1 MKRPARRV
9 DPPRPKLASETLAT
23 LLDIVRSKFY
33 AGHAVEFAKDRPR
46 LLSWVILWP
55 ATWLSSRGVTLPPDR
70 YAAILG
76 QVLVEAA
83 AFSEP
88 TKVTYLPAY
97 LRQCMQSHW
106 RIHGEEYYEEGKA
119 IRTKVEATMFAVA
132 QQPRQAAPDPVREL
146 AQAASLLRATKRP
159 KTVLKP
165 APNDQ
170 LTLL

>member
-1 MKRPARRV
+1 MKRHAKRV
-9 DPPRPKLASETLAT
+9 DPPRPKLANETLDT
-23 LLDIVRSKFY
+23 LLDIVRAKFY
-33 AGHAVEFAKDRPR
+33 TGHAVEFAKDRPR

-55 ATWLSSRGVTLPPDR
+55 ATWLSDRGVTLPPDR
-70 YAAILG
+70 YSAILG
-76 QVLVEAA
+76 QVLVDAA

-132 QQPRQAAPDPVREL
+132 QQPRQAAQDPVRDL
-146 AQAASLLRATKRP
+146 AMAARLLKATKSQKRP
-159 KTVLKP
+159 KQ
-165 APNDQ
+165 AQDNSQ
-170 LTLL
+170 LNLL